1 MDFINLIL
9 MIIAIELIFN
19 ALILTIIK
27 EQLNEII
34 KGIDYL
40 LNTHKKE

>member
-1 MDFINLIL
+1 MDIINLIL

-40 LNTHKKE
+40 LNKKE

>member
-40 LNTHKKE
+40 LNKKE

>member
-40 LNTHKKE
+40 INKKE